1 MTIDEVYRF
10 VKTMANKENRGWI
23 KPSEFNLLA
32 ERAQLDLIKDRVGT
46 VSPDGVV
53 NGYKTNA
60 QFWDELRPVIAY
72 NVPLANDGDGDFN
85 TNQNETVATGDD
97 VDVFGATGDYLYFLS
112 ARYNGKPVDMVDMNE
127 IWRRRESYLNPPS
140 EDFPVGIVTPQ
151 GIRVFIT
158 TADIG
163 GSEDIGVL
171 RLTYIK
177 KPPTPNWAYNTV
189 NNVEIYNST
198 NSTQLTLPETTHKEI
213 AHRIL
218 AYIGVTLRE
227 QTIVEYGTVTV
238 AEQNK

>member
-1 MTIDEVYRF
+1 
-10 VKTMANKENRGWI
+10 MANKENRGWI

-72 NVPLANDGDGDFN
+72 NIALANDGDGDFN
-85 TNQNETVATGDD
+85 INQNETATTADD

-112 ARYNGKPVDMVDMNE
+112 AKYNGKPVDMVDFNE
-127 IWRRRESYLNPPS
+127 IEIRRASYLTPPTD
-140 EDFPVGIVTPQ
+140 DFPVGIIAPQ
-151 GIRVFIT
+151 GIRVFIGE
-158 TADIG
+158 D
-163 GSEDIGVL
+163 SEDIGTV

>member
-1 MTIDEVYRF
+1 
-10 VKTMANKENRGWI
+10 MANKENRGWI

-46 VSPDGVV
+46 ISPDGVV

-60 QFWDELRPVIAY
+60 QFWDELRPVTAY
-72 NVPLANDGDGDFN
+72 NIRIENDGDGDFN
-85 TNQNETVATGDD
+85 KNDSD
-97 VDVFGATGDYLYFLS
+97 VDIFGSDGDYLYFLS
-112 ARYNGKPVDMVDMNE
+112 ARYIGSNPTISGKPIDMVDMNE
-127 IWRRRESYLNPPS
+127 IWARRESYLNPPS
-140 EDFPVGIVTPQ
+140 EQFPVGIITDQ
-151 GIRVFIT
+151 GIRVFIQ
-158 TADIG
+158 TANLG
-163 GSEDIGVL
+163 GSQDDGQV

-177 KPPTPNWAYNTV
+177 KPAAPTWGYSTV
-189 NNVEIYNST
+189 NNIEVYNSAT
-198 NSTQLTLPETTHKEI
+198 STQLTLPESTHKEI